1 MLHVVAGIIEMDGY
15 ILLCQRHRDS
25 RRFPLKWEFPGGK
38 VESGEDPVGAIKREL
53 TEELGILVEDLEKV
67 DAYSFSYP
75 GEDNFYLHFFKILS
89 FQNTIQNKQFE
100 TMSWV
105 RFEEIIN
112 YDLLEGDLPFAE
124 REYEKKKVRG

>member
-38 VESGEDPVGAIKREL
+38 VESGEDIFDAIKREL
-53 TEELGILVEDLEKV
+53 TEELGILVGDLEKV

-75 GEDNFYLHFFKILS
+75 GEDNFIAFFKILS

-105 RFEEIIN
+105 WPDEIID
-112 YDLLEGDLPFAE
+112 YDMLEGDVSFIK
-124 REYEKKKVRG
+124 REYEEKKLRC

>member
-38 VESGEDPVGAIKREL
+38 VESGEDIFDAIKREL
-53 TEELGILVEDLEKV
+53 TEELGILVGDLEKV

-105 RFEEIIN
+105 WPDEIID
-112 YDLLEGDLPFAE
+112 YDMLEGDVSFIK
-124 REYEKKKVRG
+124 REYEEKKLRC